1 MPNILN
7 ILKKTVFSKEPF
19 GLLILLAIAMPIAF
33 STWVAL
39 LNNFVIEVSGFSG
52 VEIGWLQSVREIPG
66 FLAVCVI
73 FILFFISEQ
82 KLAYISLALLALAV
96 AVTALFPEFKGLI
109 ITTLVSS
116 IGFHYYETV
125 NQSLQLQWLKKETAP
140 SSIGWI
146 VAAGSGSLKTAMING
161 EIYMRSLV

>member
-19 GLLILLAIAMPIAF
+19 GLLILLAIAMTIAF

-66 FLAVCVI
+66 FLAVLVI
-73 FILFFISEQ
+73 FILFFI
-82 KLAYISLALLALAV
+82 I
-96 AVTALFPEFKGLI
+96 
-109 ITTLVSS
+109 
-116 IGFHYYETV
+116 HYF
-125 NQSLQLQWLKKETAP
+125 
-140 SSIGWI
+140 
-146 VAAGSGSLKTAMING
+146 
-161 EIYMRSLV
+161 

>member
-66 FLAVCVI
+66 LVFYKRTKTCIHIASSSGVGGCGYC
-73 FILFFISEQ
+73 S
-82 KLAYISLALLALAV
+82 
-96 AVTALFPEFKGLI
+96 FP
-109 ITTLVSS
+109 
-116 IGFHYYETV
+116 
-125 NQSLQLQWLKKETAP
+125 
-140 SSIGWI
+140 
-146 VAAGSGSLKTAMING
+146 
-161 EIYMRSLV
+161 

>member
-52 VEIGWLQSVREIPG
+52 VDG
-66 FLAVCVI
+66 I
-73 FILFFISEQ
+73 FRF
-82 KLAYISLALLALAV
+82 
-96 AVTALFPEFKGLI
+96 T
-109 ITTLVSS
+109 
-116 IGFHYYETV
+116 
-125 NQSLQLQWLKKETAP
+125 
-140 SSIGWI
+140 
-146 VAAGSGSLKTAMING
+146 AAGTNQRGLAIAQISDSQVNIIDDAPQSFNRSGM
-161 EIYMRSLV
+161 